1 MRVYPTHST
10 MWILLLALL
19 MGKAGWAQGDP
30 GAVAAQARRARDAFA
45 AGRLGEAAQAYL
57 AAYQIDADP
66 SLLYNA
72 AFIFTKTGEL
82 AKAETHFR
90 AVTASPRADAELIV
104 KAYRHLEDLARKEV
118 MRPLDE
124 GVAPPAAPV
133 TVAPTPIRS
142 APPTRPPE
150 APPRSVITVAPA
162 TMAPVAAPQSAP
174 PPGAAAAATELL
186 DAEETRNL
194 SPEQLRRLKLRLK
207 REKEANQ

>member
-1 MRVYPTHST
+1 MRFYPTHST

-19 MGKAGWAQGDP
+19 MGEAGWAQGDP

-124 GVAPPAAPV
+124 GVAPAAPV

-162 TMAPVAAPQSAP
+162 TLAPVAAPQSAP
-174 PPGAAAAATELL
+174 PPGPAAAATELL